1 MPVNH
6 KTIAMP
12 PPLRPGDAIGV
23 FSPSSPA
30 TAFAPKRY
38 ARAKAFL
45 ESKGF
50 RIIEGSLTGRR
61 DFYRSGTIRERAD
74 ELNALIRNPDV
85 RCIMSSIGGM
95 NSNSLLPY
103 IDYAALKSDPKIVIG
118 YSDVTALL
126 LGIYAQAGLVTFYG
140 PAAVASFGEFPPL
153 VEETFRSFWDVTGG
167 MTLPHA
173 LPTPEYWTDEYIPW
187 ESQDRAKATRP
198 NRWTTVNPGKVRGR
212 LIGGNLNTML
222 GIWGTPFMPEIQK
235 GDILFIEDSLLDA
248 ADQERSFA
256 HLKLAGIFDRVGGL
270 ILGKHEQF
278 DDQGT
283 GRRPCDILMEVM
295 GKVSFPV
302 MADFDCCHTH
312 PMLTLPIGCEVKL
325 DADRQ
330 ILTITSEVA
339 P

>member
-167 MTLPHA
+167 MTLPHS
-173 LPTPEYWTDEYIPW
+173 LPTPQYWTDEYIPW
-187 ESQDRAKATRP
+187 ELQDRAKTTRP

-312 PMLTLPIGCEVKL
+312 PMLTLPIGCEVDL

-330 ILTITSEVA
+330 ILTLTSEVA